1 MKVSKRITL
10 SLLVAGAAFLAVT
23 LQSCS
28 KYLDKQPFTT
38 LNPASAFHSI
48 GDLQL
53 YSNSFY
59 VNQMPNA
66 RAIFTADNTSD
77 YISGNN
83 PPLIMTAQVSANNPV
98 NSNAWSRA
106 TSATGSWPELRNINY
121 FIQNNV
127 DPAIPDSIR
136 RSYTGIARFFR
147 AWWYFN
153 MVKEFGN
160 VPWVGSALSTTD
172 SSLYKTQD
180 PRTLVMDS
188 IEADLDFAIA
198 NAPAAKD
205 NTCSMITKWTALAL
219 KSRVGLF
226 EGAFRKYHTE
236 LGLTGTAAT
245 WFSNSV
251 TASTQLISSGLYSLH
266 STGSPLADYRAVF
279 TTSTPWSDEVILAFV
294 YNDGLKLWNDANA
307 YFTSATL
314 GNRTSPVKSFID
326 TYLNKD
332 GSRFTDQPQFDTIS
346 FVNEMAN
353 RDPRLQQTVRCNGYK
368 YSTGVSAPPDYSYT
382 FTGYQPLKFNV
393 DNPAININSQN
404 NNSIPIF
411 RYAEVLLNLAEAKA
425 ELGSL
430 SSTDWNNTIGKLRAR
445 AGIANTSMPVT
456 ADPYMASYFLN
467 TITDPVLLEIRR
479 ERGVELMLEGFRFD
493 DIRRWKMGPLMNMPY
508 NGVFVP
514 QLNTPYAMN
523 GDGVLN
529 VSFVTATPTSGAIKG
544 VYYYL
549 IDNKTVKLTQG
560 VSGNIIWLANI
571 PRVWDDKMYY
581 DPIPSGEI
589 VLNPNLKQ
597 NPGW

>member
-1 MKVSKRITL
+1 MNLNKRII
-10 SLLVAGAAFLAVT
+10 LLLIVAGA

-28 KYLDKQPFTT
+28 KYLDKQPFTS
-38 LNPASAFHSI
+38 LNPNTSFSTA

-53 YSNSFY
+53 YTNSFY
-59 VNQMPNA
+59 VYQMPNA
-66 RAIFTADNTSD
+66 NAIFTGDNTSD

-98 NSNAWSRA
+98 NANAWSRA
-106 TSATGSWPELRNINY
+106 TAASGSWPELRNINY
-121 FIQNNV
+121 FLQNNTSSAV
-127 DPAIPDSIR
+127 PDSIR
-136 RSYTGIARFFR
+136 NMYSGIARFFR
-147 AWWYFN
+147 AWWYYN

-160 VPWVGSALSTTD
+160 VPWVGSALGTTD

-188 IEADLDFAIA
+188 VEADLDFAIA
-198 NAPAAKD
+198 HAPAAKD
-205 NTCSMITKWTALAL
+205 NGCSTITKWTALAL

-226 EGAFRKYHTE
+226 EGSFRKYHTE

-245 WFSNSV
+245 WFNYSV
-251 TASTQLISSGLYSLH
+251 DAATQLMNSGSYKLH
-266 STGSPLADYRAVF
+266 TTGTPASDYRAVF
-279 TTSTPWSDEVILAFV
+279 TTNTPWSDEVILAFV
-294 YNDGLKLWNDANA
+294 YNDGLKLWHNANA
-307 YFTSATL
+307 YFTSTTL
-314 GNRTSPVKSFID
+314 GNRTSPIKSFMD

-332 GSRFTDQPQFDTIS
+332 GSRFTDSPKFDTIS
-346 FVNEMAN
+346 FPNETAQ
-353 RDPRLQQTVRCNGYK
+353 RDFRMQQTIRCNGYK

-382 FTGYQPLKFNV
+382 FTGYQPLKFCV
-393 DNPAININSQN
+393 DDPAINVNSRN

-411 RYAEVLLNLAEAKA
+411 RYAEVLLNLAEAKE
-425 ELGSL
+425 ELGTFTA
-430 SSTDWNNTIGKLRAR
+430 TDWNNTIGPLRSR
-445 AGIANTSMPVT
+445 AGITNTSMPAV

-467 TITDPVLLEIRR
+467 TISDAVLLEIRR
-479 ERGVELMLEGFRFD
+479 ERGVELMLEGFRWD
-493 DIRRWKMGPLMNMPY
+493 DIRRWKMGKLMNMPY
-508 NGVFVP
+508 NGVYVP

-549 IDNKTVKLTQG
+549 IDNKTVTLTQG
-560 VSGNIIWLANI
+560 STGNIIWLANI

-581 DPIPSGEI
+581 DPIPSSEI

-597 NPGW
+597 NTGW

>member
-1 MKVSKRITL
+1 MNLNKRII
-10 SLLVAGAAFLAVT
+10 LLLIVAGA

-28 KYLDKQPFTT
+28 KYLDKQPFTS
-38 LNPASAFHSI
+38 LNPNTSFSTA

-53 YSNSFY
+53 YTNSFY
-59 VNQMPNA
+59 VYQMPNA
-66 RAIFTADNTSD
+66 NAIFTGDNTSD

-98 NSNAWSRA
+98 NANAWSRA
-106 TSATGSWPELRNINY
+106 TAASGSWPELRNINY
-121 FIQNNV
+121 FLQNNTSSAV
-127 DPAIPDSIR
+127 PDSIR
-136 RSYTGIARFFR
+136 NMYSGVARFFR
-147 AWWYFN
+147 AWWYYN

-160 VPWVGSALSTTD
+160 VPWVGSALGTTD

-188 IEADLDFAIA
+188 VEADLDFAIA
-198 NAPAAKD
+198 HAPAAKD
-205 NTCSMITKWTALAL
+205 NGCSTITKWTALAL

-226 EGAFRKYHTE
+226 EGSFRKYHTE

-245 WFSNSV
+245 WFNYSV
-251 TASTQLISSGLYSLH
+251 DAATQLMNSGSYKLH
-266 STGSPLADYRAVF
+266 TTGSPASDYRAVF
-279 TTSTPWSDEVILAFV
+279 TTNTPWSDEVILAFV
-294 YNDGLKLWNDANA
+294 YNDGLKLWHNANA
-307 YFTSATL
+307 YFTSTTL
-314 GNRTSPVKSFID
+314 GNRTSPIKSFMD

-332 GSRFTDQPQFDTIS
+332 GSRFTDNPKFDTIS
-346 FVNEMAN
+346 FPNETAQ
-353 RDPRLQQTVRCNGYK
+353 RDLRMQQTIRCNGYK

-382 FTGYQPLKFNV
+382 FTGYQPLKFCV
-393 DNPAININSQN
+393 DDPAINLNSRN

-411 RYAEVLLNLAEAKA
+411 RYAEVLLNLAEAKE
-425 ELGSL
+425 ELGSFTA
-430 SSTDWNNTIGKLRAR
+430 TDWSNTIGQLRSR
-445 AGIANTSMPVT
+445 AGITNTSMPTV

-467 TITDPVLLEIRR
+467 TISDAVLLEIRR
-479 ERGVELMLEGFRFD
+479 ERGVELMLEGFRWD
-493 DIRRWKMGPLMNMPY
+493 DIRRWKMGKLMNMPY
-508 NGVFVP
+508 NGVYVP

-549 IDNKTVKLTQG
+549 IDNKTVTLTQG
-560 VSGNIIWLANI
+560 SSGNIIWLANI

-581 DPIPSGEI
+581 DPIPSSEI

-597 NPGW
+597 NTGW